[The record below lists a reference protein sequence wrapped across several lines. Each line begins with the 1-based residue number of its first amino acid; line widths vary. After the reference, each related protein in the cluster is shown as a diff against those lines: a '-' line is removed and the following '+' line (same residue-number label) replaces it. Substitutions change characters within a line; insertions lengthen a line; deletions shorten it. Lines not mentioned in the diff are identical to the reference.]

1 MSSTPDAQIPDAHV
15 PDAHV
20 PDAHVEVSVVI
31 PALNAAH
38 CIGAQLEALARQE
51 VPYAWEVVVS
61 DNGSTDGT
69 ADVVM
74 SFADRLPVR
83 VTTAPERGHARAR
96 NAGARAARG
105 RKLIYCDADDEVGPG
120 WVVAMAA
127 ELDRSDLVGGYVD
140 DASLNDSD
148 SQQWR
153 RTQDHSALPTKM
165 GFLPLAI
172 TANIGI
178 RADVLAAIGGFNESY
193 GEGCGDVEVCW
204 RAQVKGFSLGYAP
217 DAVVSYRY
225 RTSVRGMGK
234 QMYAR
239 GRAEPQLY
247 RDFLPHGVP
256 RRRAR
261 ETVRSFGTV
270 VVHLPDVV
278 RGKGRR
284 GRWVKR
290 VCLLGGRIRGSIEH
304 RTFYV

>member
-1 MSSTPDAQIPDAHV
+1 MTPSSDEEID
-15 PDAHV
+15 
-20 PDAHVEVSVVI
+20 VSVVI

-38 CIGAQLEALARQE
+38 CIGEQLEALARQD
-51 VPYAWEVVVS
+51 PPFRWEVVVA

-74 SFADRLPVR
+74 SFADRLNVR
-83 VTTAPERGHARAR
+83 VTEEPTRGHTRAR
-96 NAGARAARG
+96 NAGAKAARG
-105 RKLIYCDADDEVGPG
+105 RKLLYCDADDEVGPT
-120 WVVAMAA
+120 WVAAMAA

-153 RTQDHSALPTKM
+153 RTQDQTGLPTKM

-172 TANIGI
+172 SANLGI
-178 RADVLAAIGGFNESY
+178 RADVLRTIGGFNQDY
-193 GEGCGDVEVCW
+193 GEGCNDVEVCW
-204 RAQVKGFSLGYAP
+204 RAQVKGFSIGYAP

-225 RTSVRGMGK
+225 RTSIRGMAK

-256 RRRAR
+256 RRRPR

-270 VVHLPDVV
+270 IVHLPDVV

-290 VCLLGGRIRGSIEH
+290 VCLLGGRIRGSVEH

>member
-1 MSSTPDAQIPDAHV
+1 MTPTPDEQIPDAHI
-15 PDAHV
+15 PDAHI
-20 PDAHVEVSVVI
+20 EVSVVI

-38 CIGAQLEALARQE
+38 CIGVQLEALARQE
-51 VPYAWEVVVS
+51 VPYAWEVVVA

-69 ADVVM
+69 ADVVK

-83 VTTAPERGHARAR
+83 VATAPERGHARAR
-96 NAGARAARG
+96 NAGARAACG
-105 RKLIYCDADDEVGPG
+105 RKLVFCDADDEVGPG

-127 ELDRSDLVGGYVD
+127 ELDRSDLVGGYVE
-140 DASLNDSD
+140 DASLNDAD

-153 RTQDHSALPTKM
+153 RTQNDRALPTKM

-178 RADVLAAIGGFNESY
+178 RADVLQAIGGFNETY

-225 RTSVRGMGK
+225 RTSVRGMGR

-247 RDFLPHGVP
+247 RDFRPYGVP
-256 RRRAR
+256 KRKAR
-261 ETVRSFGTV
+261 ETVRSFATV

-290 VCLLGGRIRGSIEH
+290 VCLLGGRLRGSIEH
-304 RTFYV
+304 RTFYI